1 MSFID
6 PISTEDAILERRLI
20 SQNQDRLFGHVVS
33 CTGSKAIIMAQDLPV
48 EASEYWTVSRLISI
62 LYKSRRI
69 VGMIGTVETPSGNW
83 ESNAKNAVRYHV
95 ELIGEVRDDPSTG
108 KPVFDRGIS
117 AYPPVGAPS
126 HAIRTE
132 DLYAIYTDEQRSN
145 LITIGHLSQNEDIPA
160 SIELEMTLSRH
171 FAIIGSTGVGKSSAV
186 TLMMRKAV
194 EARPNLRILMLD
206 PHNEFAHAF
215 PRHAEV
221 FDSENLSIPYWML
234 NLEELVEILFRGR
247 KDTVDE
253 IDILRTLIPEAK
265 NGFRDTGENVSLRR
279 DSQSSTIS
287 ADTPVPYRFADLIKL
302 LDARMGL
309 LESKGELPV
318 LRNLRARLTTAMN
331 DPRYAFFFKMRRVAD
346 TMEQTISSLFR
357 LEEGTDRPISVIQ
370 MAGLPTEVVNS
381 MISVVGRLAFDV
393 CQMSSGSNEIV
404 MLCEEAHRYLP
415 ARTELGFGPTRFA
428 LARIAKEGRK
438 YGCYLGCITQRPGEL
453 DQTILSQCST
463 IFAMRLANEADQ
475 ALIKAAI
482 GDSSESTMAFISSLA
497 QREAIAFG
505 EGVSTPMRLKFETIP
520 KQDLPNTSAGGVS
533 RGGAT
538 RRVNIR
544 SVVSRMRDHLPD
556 VQTQIVETQTEV
568 EELEGMD
575 EMTRIRNA
583 VMQRSRPNSAAAPAA
598 PSRPDTPQ
606 NSGRLFRPI

>member
-6 PISTEDAILERRLI
+6 PISTEDATLERRQI
-20 SQNQDRLFGHVVS
+20 RQNQDRLFGHVVS
-33 CTGSKAIIMAQDLPV
+33 CTGSKAIITAEDLPADV
-48 EASEYWTVSRLISI
+48 SEHWTVSRLIS
-62 LYKSRRI
+62 LLHKSKRI
-69 VGMIGTVETPSGNW
+69 VGMISAIEAPSGNW
-83 ESNAKNAVRYHV
+83 QPGQKNPVRYHV
-95 ELIGEVRDDPSTG
+95 ELIGEVHDNAAG
-108 KPVFDRGIS
+108 KPVFDRGITN
-117 AYPPVGAPS
+117 YPPIGVPS
-126 HAIRTE
+126 HAIRAA
-132 DLYAIYTDEQRSN
+132 DLHAIYTDNQREN
-145 LITIGHLSQNEDIPA
+145 LITIGHLSQDKSVPA

-194 EARPNLRILMLD
+194 EARKNLRIVMLD

-221 FDSENLSIPYWML
+221 FDADNLSIPYWML
-234 NLEELVEILFRGR
+234 NLEELTEILFRG
-247 KDTVDE
+247 KLDAVNE

-265 NGFRDTGENVSLRR
+265 NAFREVGDSVSIRR
-279 DSQSSTIS
+279 DSQSATIS
-287 ADTPVPYRFADLIKL
+287 ADTPIPYRFADLIKL

-309 LESKGELPV
+309 LESKSELPV
-318 LRNLRARLTTAMN
+318 LRNLRTRLTTAMN
-331 DPRYAFFFKMRRVAD
+331 DNRYAFFFKMRRVAD

-357 LEEGTDRPISVIQ
+357 LESGTDRPISVVQ

-381 MISVVGRLAFDV
+381 MVSVIGRLAFDV
-393 CQMSSGSNEIV
+393 CQMSSGGNEIL

-415 ARTELGFGPTRFA
+415 ARVELGFGPTRFA

-475 ALIKAAI
+475 ILIKAAI
-482 GDSSESTMAFISSLA
+482 GDSSESTMVFISSLA

-520 KQDLPNTSAGGVS
+520 AKDLPNTSAGGAS
-533 RGGAT
+533 RNSSP
-538 RRVNIR
+538 RQVNIR
-544 SVVSRMRDHLPD
+544 SVISRMRDHLPD
-556 VQTQIVETQTEV
+556 VQSQALDVPSEV
-568 EELEGMD
+568 EELEDMD

-583 VMQRSRPNSAAAPAA
+583 VMQRNRAAAPTA
-598 PSRPDTPQ
+598 PSRPHNPTNGD
-606 NSGRLFRPI
+606 RLFRPI